1 MQNDPELNGKYLGN
15 ISADFVKV
23 ADLLKEA
30 SWQIRKQKISE
41 FPVFIISRPEIHLG
55 KLLISKQEREGL
67 AWNYYASMLEEFVQ
81 RQMIEGN
88 SEGEKAFKTAYQNP
102 DEFCCLFVVD
112 ENFTKF
118 IFIPYPNE
126 E

>member
-41 FPVFIISRPEIHLG
+41 FPVFIISRPEIKLG
-55 KLLISKQEREGL
+55 RLLISRHEREGL
-67 AWNYYASMLEEFVQ
+67 SWNYYASMLEEFVQ

-88 SEGEKAFKTAYQNP
+88 SEGEKAFKKAYQNP

-112 ENFTKF
+112 ETFTKF

>member
-15 ISADFVKV
+15 ISADFVKI

-30 SWQIRKQKISE
+30 SWLIRKQKISE
-41 FPVFIISRPEIHLG
+41 FPVFIISKPEIQLG
-55 KLLISKQEREGL
+55 KLLVSHRERDDL
-67 AWNYYASMLEEFVQ
+67 SWNYYASMLEEFVQ
-81 RQMIEGN
+81 RQMIEGG
-88 SEGEKAFKTAYQNP
+88 SEGEKAFKNAYQNP

-112 ENFTKF
+112 ETFTNFV
-118 IFIPYPNE
+118 FIPYPNE